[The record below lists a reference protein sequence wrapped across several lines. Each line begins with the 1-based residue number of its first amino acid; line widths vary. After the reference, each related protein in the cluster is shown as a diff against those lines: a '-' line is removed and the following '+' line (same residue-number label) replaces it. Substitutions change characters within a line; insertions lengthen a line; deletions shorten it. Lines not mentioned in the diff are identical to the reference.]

1 MRLVIDTINSLKI
14 KANTGNKNSENKN
27 TNSGGKLPPF
37 NRLKI
42 KNEPPTIIEI
52 TQDTKVITMDLARK
66 ICPVSKRY
74 RIFSHDLFDF
84 SE

>member
-1 MRLVIDTINSLKI
+1 MINTINSLKI
-14 KANTGNKNSENKN
+14 KANTGNKNSENRN
-27 TNSGGKLPPF
+27 TNGGGKLPPF

-42 KNEPPTIIEI
+42 KNELPKIIEI
-52 TQDTKVITMDLARK
+52 THDTKVVTIDLARK

>member
-1 MRLVIDTINSLKI
+1 MINIINSLKI
-14 KANTGNKNSENKN
+14 KANTGNTNSENKN
-27 TNSGGKLPPF
+27 TNNGGKLPPF
-37 NRLKI
+37 HRLKI
-42 KNEPPTIIEI
+42 KNELPKIIEI
-52 TQDTKVITMDLARK
+52 IQDTKVITIDLARK